1 MKTNIAPGLAGTY
14 TSTKLTVFSLNKQN
28 AEQAEC

>member
-14 TSTKLTVFSLNKQN
+14 TSTTFLNSVHS
-28 AEQAEC
+28 EQAEC